1 MIKTKRVPSKEPEAL
16 TDFDDIVSSEGF
28 SVVYPLAAGTAL
40 LVKMKMLIQSLR
52 LALGASDMQQWM
64 FEGLLKEVQEIAKDG
79 YRTLYAVYLTEE
91 QTRGCLIAFYP
102 VHLQHEG
109 HIQVPLHFE
118 DLMSLG
124 HRPAVGKH

>member
-1 MIKTKRVPSKEPEAL
+1 VIKTKRVPSKEPKAL

-40 LVKMKMLIQSLR
+40 LVKMKMFIQSLR

-109 HIQVPLHFE
+109 I
-118 DLMSLG
+118 S
-124 HRPAVGKH
+124 RSRCTSRT